1 MLRNLFF
8 PFLLLSLFSCNDAPQ
23 ETQKTVPAEEK
34 KEITDDL
41 VMRLSMNMLANPK
54 TQSEK
59 DKNIILNYAIDNN
72 LDVQM
77 TQKGLFFLIENE
89 GEGDLLK
96 WGDKVSANYTGRFL
110 DGKVFDSTKRKG
122 EPMSFFIGNMIEAW
136 NEGLQLIRPGGKV
149 TFLVPSALAYGTE
162 GLKDK
167 KDRSIIPENTVLRFD
182 IEILEKLENRL

>member
-182 IEILEKLENRL
+182 IEILEKLEK

>member
-8 PFLLLSLFSCNDAPQ
+8 PFLLLSLFSCNNAPQ